1 MLSTKD
7 IQKLSGQGHF
17 KNEAIEYIETT
28 LRDFGITNPLVYNY
42 EDENLSQN
50 ERDIIYVGDFMTFGH
65 ERRSK
70 IEYILSNPTKNIK
83 PQGFFVGVFA
93 TSILDSSFFNN
104 TRANILSKYCIR
116 SIIQLERS
124 FRNTGLSICLLV
136 IKDKSPEDNEVNFIL
151 HDFSGV
157 NHTTSK
163 LKFTRQQINLSYK
176 NWSVNFNN
184 PAFEK
189 LESKLKK
196 RGFDELKN
204 MDCEIIGGRFFD
216 KVENG
221 DYYILSPRH
230 LVDHNFLNIDSST
243 KTTSSEFIDTT
254 SESTKERIVQ
264 PGDILINIH
273 PPLKFH
279 FVKEKVQAVAS
290 QSLIIIRGNFTSY
303 LGAFLKSND
312 GFLSF
317 KEQVN
322 KYYRGSAMKFISPK
336 TLGQILVP
344 TLFYDAI
351 NEYSPR
357 DFRNYEIAI
366 TKNLIA
372 KGLIHTGWDAI
383 DEFSA
388 SPHHR
393 LDIALLIDG
402 ELVSFIEIK
411 IGNIRETKA
420 IEQTV
425 SLLNKFSLDG
435 AFLMIN
441 DQLKFV
447 SKDGIISEV
456 GEIPSPET
464 FQALVKLSDSKSN
477 NQLPIY
483 QELGKENLLM
493 MKLLIKNTIRE
504 EFLESKE
511 VLHRIERGV
520 QTTNDG
526 IQELRIRFDSIS
538 KQISKIQ
545 ESVEELDDR
554 VDQIFN
560 VLEKEIETLLE
571 SKKFS
576 LAQYK
581 RKVTEWFDYWIAL
594 EEASKDIMP
603 GAEYLLEKIDE
614 TDIDYSPFIIYYCKA
629 LELELLEKIF
639 RNWRKYFR
647 DNPPQFDISKWD
659 SKGLSVKKEND
670 YALTNLK
677 LVGFL
682 NQDKKLTLG
691 DMRMILSFVF
701 DNSNRVVRIP
711 SLKLFQEFLQ
721 TSTLSIKKED
731 LEIIKKIVDYRNAAA
746 HIELIKKEHGH
757 SFYTSFKILMN
768 NLFNSLEQ

>member
-1 MLSTKD
+1 MFSTKD

-17 KNEAIEYIETT
+17 KTEALEYIETM

-50 ERDIIYVGDFMTFGH
+50 ERDILYVGDFMTFGH

-151 HDFSGV
+151 HDFSGE
-157 NHTTSK
+157 NHTTSN

-204 MDCEIIGGRFFD
+204 MDCEIIGGRFFK

-230 LVDHNFLNIDSST
+230 LVDHNFLNIDSRT
-243 KTTSSEFIDTT
+243 QTTSSEFIDTT
-254 SESTKERIVQ
+254 SQSTKERIVK

-279 FVKEKVQAVAS
+279 FVKEKIQAVAS
-290 QSLIIIRGNFTSY
+290 QSLMIIRGNFTSY

-312 GFLSF
+312 GFLSI

-322 KYYRGSAMKFISPK
+322 KYYRGSVMKFISPE

-357 DFRNYEIAI
+357 DFRNNETAI

-383 DEFSA
+383 DEYRA
-388 SPHHR
+388 SPHFR

-411 IGNIRETKA
+411 TGNIRETEAVK
-420 IEQTV
+420 QTV
-425 SLLNKFSLDG
+425 SLLNKFSLNG

-447 SKDGIISEV
+447 SKDGISSEV

-464 FQALVKLSDSKSN
+464 FQALVSLSTDISDN
-477 NQLPIY
+477 TFQMPEEGGDGNVIV
-483 QELGKENLLM
+483 
-493 MKLLIKNTIRE
+493 MKLIDFIMKDMGET
-504 EFLESKE
+504 KE
-511 VLHRIERGV
+511 ILHRIEKGV

-538 KQISKIQ
+538 KQINKIQ

-571 SKKFS
+571 SKEFS
-576 LAQYK
+576 LTQYQ
-581 RKVTEWFDYWIAL
+581 RKVTEWFDYWKAL
-594 EEASKDIMP
+594 EEASRDIMP

-639 RNWRKYFR
+639 RNWRKYYR
-647 DNPPQFDISKWD
+647 DNQPDLDIEEWNN
-659 SKGLSVKKEND
+659 KGLSKNKERD
-670 YALTNLK
+670 YKETHDR

-682 NQDKKLTLG
+682 IKNKKLTLG
-691 DMRMILSFVF
+691 DMRMILSFVVG
-701 DNSNRVVRIP
+701 NTNRVARIP

-731 LEIIKKIVDYRNAAA
+731 LEIIKKINNYRNDAA
-746 HIELIKKEHGH
+746 HIELIKKEDGH